1 MKKLFAA
8 LLIAFFTLAII
19 TAPRGGQLNPLKD
32 LGGTVVQ
39 LIAVLVVI
47 AGLFYSVRWYMKLD
61 GHTYKLARQAWA
73 SILFWYSLLA
83 TLTGLALM
91 VSVSVAPAIPITVLC
106 SLLCFACWK
115 WRRQLRLAEAKQ
127 AIRKATRLPSPI

>member
-47 AGLFYSVRWYMKLD
+47 AGLFYGVRWYRKLD
-61 GHTYKLARQAWA
+61 GHTDKLARQAWA
-73 SILFWYSLLA
+73 SILFWF
-83 TLTGLALM
+83 
-91 VSVSVAPAIPITVLC
+91 PC
-106 SLLCFACWK
+106 
-115 WRRQLRLAEAKQ
+115 LRLSPAWRWWSASPWH
-127 AIRKATRLPSPI
+127 LPYR